1 MPPSRRG
8 SRRHEIVVKG
18 EEKAALFCCLL
29 NLLDS
34 TIMPEWARQQN
45 YSTASSPLTAL
56 FLLSP
61 LLQARQHKN
70 AVKGREGSIIL
81 LHYDAAKEQQEA
93 AEAFSQLDSIIM
105 LPNRTRRPSPAQQ
118 HKNAVKGAEKAALL
132 CRQA

>member
-1 MPPSRRG
+1 
-8 SRRHEIVVKG
+8 
-18 EEKAALFCCLL
+18 
-29 NLLDS
+29 
-34 TIMPEWARQQN
+34 MPEWARQQN
-45 YSTASSPLTAL
+45 YSTASSLLTAL

-70 AVKGREGSIIL
+70 A
-81 LHYDAAKEQQEA
+81 HYDAAKEQQEA